1 MECGTCSHGSDA
13 GEIMTT
19 MKNVK
24 LRKLM
29 EQKRVQEEQQFS
41 EEELANS
48 KRIYKSATPKGG
60 LDWYVKWAS
69 TVCVLIAVTVRSSGI
84 PELQH
89 IDLIFS
95 WMGAIGWFIVSY
107 IWRDRALI
115 LLNGVMGI
123 LLFSGLLKYYFT

>member
-1 MECGTCSHGSDA
+1 
-13 GEIMTT
+13 MTT

-60 LDWYVKWAS
+60 LDWYIKWAS
-69 TVCVLIAVTVRSSGI
+69 TVCVLSAVTIRSSGI
-84 PELQH
+84 PELQVY
-89 IDLIFS
+89 DLMFS
-95 WMGAIGWFIVSY
+95 WLGAIGWFIVSY
-107 IWRDRALI
+107 IWKDRALI
-115 LLNGVMGI
+115 LLNGVMGV
-123 LLFSGLLKYYFT
+123 LLFSGLIRYFFG